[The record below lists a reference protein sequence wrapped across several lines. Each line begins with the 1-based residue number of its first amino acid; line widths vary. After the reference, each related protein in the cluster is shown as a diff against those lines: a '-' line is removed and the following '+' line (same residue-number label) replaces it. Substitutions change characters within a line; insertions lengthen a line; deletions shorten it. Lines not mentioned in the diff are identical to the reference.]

1 MRVVIQP
8 ETNIS
13 NIPTRAKN
21 RGGQGCPFD
30 LLLTEPTLCSV
41 GSCVVDRVLQEF
53 VLVDGPGVQRR
64 IVIKIALC
72 CCRERIAVS
81 GDRIVVDSIFSSNNG
96 NIP

>member
-1 MRVVIQP
+1 MCVVMQP

-41 GSCVVDRVLQEF
+41 DGDVVDSVLQEF
-53 VLVDGPGVQRR
+53 ILVDCPGVQRR
-64 IVIKIALC
+64 ILIKIALC

-81 GDRIVVDSIFSSNNG
+81 CDGIAVDFIFS
-96 NIP
+96 